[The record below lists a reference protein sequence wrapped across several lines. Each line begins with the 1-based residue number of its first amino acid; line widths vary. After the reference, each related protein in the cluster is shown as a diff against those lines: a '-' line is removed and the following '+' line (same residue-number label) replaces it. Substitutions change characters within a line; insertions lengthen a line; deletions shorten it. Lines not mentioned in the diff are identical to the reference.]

1 MSAFSEDRQD
11 SRLAFIDLCAYVLGY
26 VNRNLLMMRFNIKQ
40 ATASKDI
47 KSYLEKTS
55 NLTFDN
61 SSSVYRPVPWFV
73 PYYEH
78 SFDEALLLLTKNK
91 QEVVVSDVINPSY
104 ALNLPVNTPQVA
116 KVCAIFRAVSRQAVV
131 EMHYAS
137 RSSGVSNRIVVPHT
151 LIRIEAF
158 VYVRAFDRQSNEFRT
173 FKLNRIISSHASLL
187 SASKVEHK
195 SYDIEWSQELEVTIV
210 PNGEGYTETI
220 AMDYQLV
227 NNKMVIHL
235 KKPTLMLFLMG
246 WNVAPLEFEQL
257 PYELFP
263 LKVVSIKEI

>member
-151 LIRIEAF
+151 LIRIGPLFMF
-158 VYVRAFDRQSNEFRT
+158 VRLIVRAMNFER
-173 FKLNRIISSHASLL
+173 LNSI
-187 SASKVEHK
+187 
-195 SYDIEWSQELEVTIV
+195 
-210 PNGEGYTETI
+210 
-220 AMDYQLV
+220 
-227 NNKMVIHL
+227 
-235 KKPTLMLFLMG
+235 
-246 WNVAPLEFEQL
+246 
-257 PYELFP
+257 ELFHHMRLYSAP
-263 LKVVSIKEI
+263 QKLSTNPMTLSGHRS